1 MKKVFIVV
9 GPESS
14 GTRVITRLFC
24 MSGCVGDYGHEQR
37 LDRFVYNEGV
47 EKGIEICGVLGRDCE
62 TIVLR
67 RSIPYDSDRRPDILG
82 IGAKFRSAGFEP
94 YYIVTIRDWTCNA
107 ASKINMGHGT
117 NLDMAKDS
125 LVEEWSD
132 IGAMFAGF
140 NGKFCIVM
148 TSSLFTNPERVI
160 SGLEDWTGLVF
171 TKEAYKV
178 VFDADSKYY
187 EKKGSV

>member
-14 GTRVITRLFC
+14 GTRIVTRLLC
-24 MSGCVGDYGHEQR
+24 MAGCAGDYGHEQR
-37 LDRFVYNEGV
+37 LDRFVCSEIAEEGIDV
-47 EKGIEICGVLGRDCE
+47 CGVIGEHCE

-82 IGAKFRSAGFEP
+82 IGTWFRSVGFLP
-94 YYIVTIRDWTCNA
+94 YYIVTMRDWTCNA

-117 NLDMAKDS
+117 DLGLAKNS

-132 IGAMFAGF
+132 IGKMFTEF
-140 NGKFCIVM
+140 NGKFYMVI

-160 SGLEDWTGLVF
+160 SGLEKWTGLVF
-171 TKEAYKV
+171 PKDAYEA

-187 EKKGSV
+187 DKKGNV